1 MSPPGATSAPGGG
14 LSIRVQPDRLAA
26 WLTRFDR
33 RHLVTRTQY
42 LPALVRLLTS
52 DGACAECEPPFP
64 PLPASG
70 EQEGLVTGPLLAHV
84 ERERLIGVL
93 LARLGGYAAGV
104 FEGDRLLESKVGSRF
119 VHGRS
124 AAGGSSQQRFARR
137 REQQA
142 RQALKAAADNA
153 ASILLP
159 QLPRL
164 EAVVMGGDR
173 RAINTLRE
181 DRRLAPL
188 FALAADRFLPVP
200 DPKLGVLRK
209 APALFR
215 AVQIR
220 LIEGAASE

>member
-1 MSPPGATSAPGGG
+1 
-14 LSIRVQPDRLAA
+14 LVRVEQDRLAA

-33 RHLVTRTQY
+33 RHVVTRTQY
-42 LPALVRLLTS
+42 GPALVRLLTA
-52 DGACAECEPPFP
+52 DGAIAECEPPFP

-70 EQEGLVTGPLLAHV
+70 EHEGLAAGPLLDHV
-84 ERERLIGVL
+84 QRERIVGVL

-104 FEGDRLLESKVGSRF
+104 FEGGRLLESKVGSRL

-142 RQALKAAADNA
+142 RQALKAAADSA
-153 ASILLP
+153 AGVLLP

-173 RAINTLRE
+173 SALNTLRE

-188 FALAADRFLPVP
+188 YALAADRFLPVP
-200 DPKLGVLRK
+200 DPRLAVLRK
-209 APALFR
+209 TPALFR
-215 AVQIR
+215 SVQIR
-220 LIEGAASE
+220 LIEGAAPE

>member
-1 MSPPGATSAPGGG
+1 VSPRGTTPAPGGG
-14 LSIRVQPDRLAA
+14 IFIRVGPDRLTS

-33 RHLVTRTQY
+33 RHLVTRTKY
-42 LPALVRLLTS
+42 EPALVRLLTA
-52 DGACAECEPPFP
+52 DGAYAECEPPFP
-64 PLPASG
+64 PLPVSG
-70 EQEGLVTGPLLAHV
+70 EHEGLAAGPLVAHV
-84 ERERLIGVL
+84 QRNRVVGVL

-104 FEGDRLLESKVGSRF
+104 FQGDRLLESKVGSRL

-142 RQALKAAADNA
+142 REALEAAADNA
-153 ASILLP
+153 AAVLLP

-164 EAVVMGGDR
+164 EAVVVGGDR
-173 RAINTLRE
+173 RAIDALRS

-188 FALAADRFLPVP
+188 FALAEDRFLSLP
-200 DPKLGVLRK
+200 DPRLAVLRK
-209 APALFR
+209 APVLFR

-220 LIEGAASE
+220 VIEREASE